1 MNTEESNEPTLDP
14 KEVAAVAALKEAM
27 DAGHVDLLGIG
38 RAKILEARSETSLLY
53 PPSRTTILRIE
64 LKHKA

>member
-38 RAKILEARSETSLLY
+38 RAKILEARSETSDRY